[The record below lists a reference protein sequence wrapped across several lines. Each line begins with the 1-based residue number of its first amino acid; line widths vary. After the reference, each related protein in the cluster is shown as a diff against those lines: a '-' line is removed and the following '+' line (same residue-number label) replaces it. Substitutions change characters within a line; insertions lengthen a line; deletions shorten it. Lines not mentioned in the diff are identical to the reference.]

1 MCSELPTTW
10 FPKGEGVGGG
20 KRPFE
25 GGVRV
30 NDRIGIS
37 LTRKLY
43 NPFKVIEIFDVL
55 HKNQSILYVISRL
68 GCYFSYFLAF
78 YSL

>member
-1 MCSELPTTW
+1 MVSKRE
-10 FPKGEGVGGG
+10 GEWEGASG
-20 KRPFE
+20 RLR

-30 NDRIGIS
+30 NERIGIS